1 MAIRS
6 GMPIPI
12 AAKTM
17 WNASDSAIWERAKK
31 KSVTAAPP
39 RRRRQLEESA
49 FAGSRARRR
58 GPRSSLSAG
67 ALALLEEPRELGG
80 EHQQAPD
87 RGDQPDDQE
96 GLRHERVLA
105 EGELHGVEELDDHQD
120 QEDPVEQIHGAVGQR
135 GAEQGLHEGDGHGDE
150 QHERDRCQERSQA
163 HVDRVLDPHEALRD
177 QSAPGLRVRPE
188 LFVGHQTSR
197 LLATRLL
204 PLQKRLH
211 QGRWWVKLDELV
223 DGQSTSE
230 QRQDQHRLQQH
241 GLAHLRLLFPAPPVP
256 IPQCV
261 SDRRSTF
268 SWAMPSLSRI
278 ALRRASSRSAA
289 AACCLRRMSP
299 NTTQASSKLSSSPV
313 FMASTLQVLPG
324 PPSHRPRLARTP
336 RCIRSSSSRVAM
348 ILHVGARRGG
358 FQTVRFLKLS
368 SHTSNLT
375 AAGSLVSP
383 LNSHLKDQDENRS
396 A

>member
-1 MAIRS
+1 MTDKQLRPNAQPWRGLIAQGFVRVEDAVYVGLGTLLAAI
-6 GMPIPI
+6 
-12 AAKTM
+12 ALVLLVAV
-17 WNASDSAIWERAKK
+17 A
-31 KSVTAAPP
+31 V
-39 RRRRQLEESA
+39 A
-49 FAGSRARRR
+49 F
-58 GPRSSLSAG
+58 
-67 ALALLEEPRELGG
+67 
-80 EHQQAPD
+80 
-87 RGDQPDDQE
+87 
-96 GLRHERVLA
+96 
-105 EGELHGVEELDDHQD
+105 
-120 QEDPVEQIHGAVGQR
+120 
-135 GAEQGLHEGDGHGDE
+135 EQGLHEGDGHGDE

-230 QRQDQHRLQQH
+230 QRQDQHRLQQPSPPEAAGSVVIDVHRWRDGHPGQH
-241 GLAHLRLLFPAPPVP
+241 GLAVSFLREKDPATLLGGEPAHLRLLFPAPPVH

-261 SDRRSTF
+261 CDRRSTF

-313 FMASTLQVLPG
+313 FMDSTLQVLPG

-348 ILHVGARRGG
+348 MLHVGARRGG

-375 AAGSLVSP
+375 ASGSLLSP